1 MDFFEH
7 GGRIG
12 KNIRYDFS
20 ANINPLG
27 LPEGGIGGAPGKSV
41 PGGEVSGSGKPVP
54 SGGDCRRMGDGCR
67 RRGVYKRS
75 LRIDLCGG
83 TSFEAGGRPASFPHF
98 F

>member
-27 LPEGGIGGAPGKSV
+27 LPEGV
-41 PGGEVSGSGKPVP
+41 RRRSGKV
-54 SGGDCRRMGDGCR
+54 CARR
-67 RRGVYKRS
+67 
-75 LRIDLCGG
+75 
-83 TSFEAGGRPASFPHF
+83 
-98 F
+98 